1 MKKKF
6 KLILLLLLAMMSVI
20 VSASSSYAATY
31 TYYLGEFN
39 DGPSGYYDSIN
50 TSVSSYNV
58 TGYNQTH
65 GIHQQIGGSITRS
78 RKYSDGYIYY
88 YYLNYVL
95 PDDGCVWKVKGDVSF
110 YQTSST
116 FDPNMGSNTQS
127 SSAFFVNVDETRT
140 TTGSF
145 SGYSPKTATDT
156 ASTAATNATNAKTAA
171 DNAASY
177 ASTASTNA
185 STAANNTTY
194 SGYTAGYLAYYANS
208 NASSANTNAA
218 NANTNASNAYNA
230 VNNVNGNTVTAVR
243 DGTGTALAE
252 ARLAKTNSLNAYN
265 EAHTA
270 NTKIDSLQSTVTSIQ
285 NNLGGDTSP
294 PVPKLRTVSGA
305 VATSGGSIQVVLEV
319 SDNVSSTFTYSLD
332 GTIYN
337 SLPVNRIISLPV
349 SSPGPNVISVWVKD
363 QAGNVGNTSITIRK
377 L

>member
-1 MKKKF
+1 MKSRKVF
-6 KLILLLLLAMMSVI
+6 VMLLILICMLVNPVMA
-20 VSASSSYAATY
+20 SADFIPTYADTVFSGSKSITSSYTLIGSY
-31 TYYLGEFN
+31 TVPAN
-39 DGPSGYYDSIN
+39 AK
-50 TSVSSYNV
+50 V
-58 TGYNQTH
+58 TGLK
-65 GIHQQIGGSITRS
+65 GIMAGS
-78 RKYSDGYIYY
+78 YYFYDYLY
-88 YYLNYVL
+88 YYLNGSTQAVIAIKLYEQEQ
-95 PDDGCVWKVKGDVSF
+95 VSF
-110 YQTSST
+110 YYPVSVSAGNTISFYGATSASGDTLGLDISVVIAYDYPSQTL
-116 FDPNMGSNTQS
+116 
-127 SSAFFVNVDETRT
+127 VNQV
-140 TTGSF
+140 
-145 SGYSPKTATDT
+145 KT
-156 ASTAATNATNAKTAA
+156 SA

-185 STAANNTTY
+185 SNAANNTTY

-243 DGTGTALAE
+243 DGSGTALAE

-270 NTKIDSLQSTVTSIQ
+270 NTKLDSLQATVTNIQ

-294 PVPKLRTVSGA
+294 PVPKVRTVSGA
-305 VATSGGSIQVVLEV
+305 VATSGGSIQAVLEV

-332 GTIYN
+332 GTTYN
-337 SLPVNRIISLPV
+337 PLPVNRLISLPV

>member
-39 DGPSGYYDSIN
+39 DGPSGYYNSIN

-65 GIHQQIGGSITRS
+65 GIHQQIGGSITRL
-78 RKYSDGYIYY
+78 RKYSYGYIYY

-95 PDDGCVWKVKGDVSF
+95 PDDGCVWKVKGDASF

-116 FDPNMGSNTQS
+116 FDPSMGSNTQS

-185 STAANNTTY
+185 STAANNKTY

-208 NASSANTNAA
+208 
-218 NANTNASNAYNA
+218 
-230 VNNVNGNTVTAVR
+230 VWCGGNQWR
-243 DGTGTALAE
+243 I
-252 ARLAKTNSLNAYN
+252 NS
-265 EAHTA
+265 
-270 NTKIDSLQSTVTSIQ
+270 
-285 NNLGGDTSP
+285 GC
-294 PVPKLRTVSGA
+294 
-305 VATSGGSIQVVLEV
+305 
-319 SDNVSSTFTYSLD
+319 
-332 GTIYN
+332 
-337 SLPVNRIISLPV
+337 
-349 SSPGPNVISVWVKD
+349 
-363 QAGNVGNTSITIRK
+363 IRG